1 MSLPR
6 TRFLHVSSQIERLTM
21 PKIQLERLLRSQGFG
36 SRPECR
42 ALVRSGRVSIDGMLC
57 DDPFAEFE
65 PDGLLFSVDGV
76 LWTYRE
82 FAFLALNKPAGFE
95 CSHKPKHHPSIYSLF
110 PRVLLTRNIQAV
122 GRLDEDTTGL
132 LLLSDDGQF
141 IHAYTSPKKRIPKV
155 YDVTV
160 KHPVDTLQVD
170 ALLEGVQLH
179 DEPARIAATACEVRS
194 EHLLRMT
201 VTEGKYHLVK
211 RMIAA
216 AGNRVEGLNRI
227 AIGGFPLPDS
237 LPIGQW
243 IWLEASDLARLARPQ
258 Q

>member
-1 MSLPR
+1 MGCCGTIGNLP
-6 TRFLHVSSQIERLTM
+6 FLHLTNR
-21 PKIQLERLLRSQGFG
+21 PVLSARTSRSTTRVFI
-36 SRPECR
+36 PCFPCI
-42 ALVRSGRVSIDGMLC
+42 ADKKYSGRRTFGRRH
-57 DDPFAEFE
+57 
-65 PDGLLFSVDGV
+65 
-76 LWTYRE
+76 YR
-82 FAFLALNKPAGFE
+82 LAASF
-95 CSHKPKHHPSIYSLF
+95 
-110 PRVLLTRNIQAV
+110 RRRAV
-122 GRLDEDTTGL
+122 HSCLHFTKEENSQR
-132 LLLSDDGQF
+132 
-141 IHAYTSPKKRIPKV
+141 

-179 DEPARIAATACEVRS
+179 DEPARIAATGCEVRS